1 MDAVDL
7 MAKVQSGD
15 ETALATLMTEWEIP
29 VKALLMRFLHNQ
41 QDAADITQETFVRVW
56 EQRAKYRLQ
65 AEFRPWLLAIAVNL
79 ARNRLRW
86 WKRRPEDTLE
96 AWNGVGES
104 KDAAQSTEAKER
116 ANAVRDAITSLPR
129 DLREAVVLAEYQGMS
144 HAEIATTVGTTP
156 KAVESRLYR
165 ARAALRKTLAPWVE

>member
-1 MDAVDL
+1 MDSVEL
-7 MAKVQSGD
+7 MAKVQTGD
-15 ETALATLMTEWEIP
+15 ETALGTLMAEWE
-29 VKALLMRFLHNQ
+29 VQLKALLMRFLHNH
-41 QDAADITQETFVRVW
+41 QDASDLAQETFVRVW

-65 AEFRPWLLAIAVNL
+65 ADFRPWLFSIAVNL

-86 WKRRPEDTLE
+86 WKRRPEVAVE
-96 AWNGVGES
+96 AWTGVSES
-104 KDAAQSTEAKER
+104 ENAAQSTEAKER

-144 HAEIATTVGTTP
+144 HAEIAATVGTTP